1 VTDGAAVVLLAKRS
15 VAKKLGLPIKGR
27 ILSYAVAGV
36 PPEIMGIGPA
46 FAIPK
51 ALEHAGLSVKDIDV
65 WEVNEAFA
73 S

>member
-1 VTDGAAVVLLAKRS
+1 MLLAKRS

-36 PPEIMGIGPA
+36 PPEIMGIGTA